1 MTRYLLHPMTTD
13 PRVFGFN
20 TEDATPPSHGA
31 RTEPNGTLLPH
42 QQRVVAEH
50 AECVDR
56 LRKLQAFIANTD
68 GQFQTLCD
76 EEQRRLVRQEEL
88 MNELGI
94 VLAERVA
101 AFTQGARCI
110 GCEVHT
116 TPTAN

>member
-1 MTRYLLHPMTTD
+1 MTRYLMHPMTTD
-13 PRVFGFN
+13 PRVLGIK
-20 TEDATPPSHGA
+20 TADSTPQSHGA
-31 RTEPNGTLLPH
+31 LTEGKSPLLPY

-50 AECVDR
+50 SECVNR

-68 GQFQTLCD
+68 GPFRFLSD
-76 EEQRRLVRQEEL
+76 AEQRRLVRQEEL